1 MPLGLNMG
9 PSTASTAT
17 MFSFASS
24 NSQMDNQ
31 SAYCANNPYA
41 QQAKPADAAVSLPS
55 GGKSK
60 GLSKALSGLGK
71 RFGSSSKKGVSMQEV
86 DLLAEAAAKSAAAV
100 TMAAATSLDDI
111 GDLSN
116 HFNSDPVSDRNYSL
130 SEAHALSNSLNPHDV
145 ITAQQQHSAAF
156 FANGGLPAIQAVVV
170 GKGIRTSDARS
181 VGSMGPAKKKTKSAP
196 TKVQHQYQDYSNV
209 TDEDALQDAVERKNT
224 GGVVTPFPEK
234 LHDMLSANTE
244 TDVID
249 WAPHGRCFVIKK
261 PKVFAATIMPKHF
274 KHTKIT
280 SFQRQLNLYG
290 FKRITKGKDRG
301 AYYHELFLRGRA
313 KLSTKMRRQRIKG
326 VGHKPLPDPENEPD
340 FYSMEPLD
348 PPVQSNT
355 EDQPSDAVS
364 LSQLS
369 GGLSLPA
376 SVHSGGLQSIA
387 ASLPS
392 VHSGDIANACA
403 MSVNS
408 FPQSVLSASGLSTA
422 SPGSLQQAQMLGIV
436 AQQQQQI
443 GISGASMS
451 GASQQSDELRLLSQ
465 LLEQQRQQIEQQQRQ
480 LQQRQQ
486 QLLQEELVIQQ
497 EGSLQQAQ
505 MLGIVAQQQQ
515 QIGIS
520 GASMSGASQQSDEL
534 RLLSQLLEQQRQQI
548 EQQQRQLQ
556 QRQQQL
562 LQEELVLQQKEVL
575 LLQQQQLQQK
585 QRSTQKGLQA
595 PAVVS
600 SVQMS
605 QQHKRQ
611 PHTLQL
617 TPANMNVNIPANC
630 DATIADMSA
639 VSGAEFSEVGMLE
652 IPAALSGVNATGTHA
667 DVVSSSKMPPPA
679 ARTDS
684 ALSTEPIPHILQNIN
699 AKRLSQ
705 PKEDPSVGLFSLE
718 SGSKRSARRGV
729 TAANKSMGSLSKR
742 LSVKSWGS
750 VGSASRA
757 SRTSSRKKMPW
768 SRRSLASASSNGSDA
783 WLDEEQKVT
792 LEATIDFDSIFEGA
806 GAH

>member
-1 MPLGLNMG
+1 
-9 PSTASTAT
+9 
-17 MFSFASS
+17 
-24 NSQMDNQ
+24 
-31 SAYCANNPYA
+31 
-41 QQAKPADAAVSLPS
+41 
-55 GGKSK
+55 
-60 GLSKALSGLGK
+60 
-71 RFGSSSKKGVSMQEV
+71 MQEV

-486 QLLQEELVIQQ
+486 QLLQEELV
-497 EGSLQQAQ
+497 
-505 MLGIVAQQQQ
+505 
-515 QIGIS
+515 
-520 GASMSGASQQSDEL
+520 
-534 RLLSQLLEQQRQQI
+534 
-548 EQQQRQLQ
+548 
-556 QRQQQL
+556 
-562 LQEELVLQQKEVL
+562 LQQKEVL

-684 ALSTEPIPHILQNIN
+684 ALSTEPVPHILQNIN